1 MDVNKATFDWGKGCF
16 MRGVGTDT
24 KACDVLWTSK
34 GAKKDRIIIINGS
47 GMPCDDE
54 KVGFLI
60 LESSINS
67 TLIMTIVHT

>member
-34 GAKKDRIIIINGS
+34 NAKKDRMTIINGS
-47 GMPCDDE
+47 GMLCDDE

-60 LESSINS
+60 LESSHDNRA
-67 TLIMTIVHT
+67 